1 MNIGIFEYL
10 PEDVTHKIFLQV
22 HQEKMKHTF
31 AFIRK
36 YVPDPVS
43 KPKRFVDYYNGPKFL
58 RTSSK
63 MYTLNP
69 CYNCSF
75 HNKHTTLE
83 AIFVH
88 NLITHGTSYT
98 DM

>member
-1 MNIGIFEYL
+1 MKIGIFEYL
-10 PEDVTHKIFLQV
+10 PDDVIYKIFLQV
-22 HQEKMKHTF
+22 HQQKMKNSF

-43 KPKRFVDYYNGPKFL
+43 KPNRFVDYYSGPKFL

-63 MYTLNP
+63 MYALNP
-69 CYNCSF
+69 YDNCYF

-88 NLITHGTSYT
+88 NLITHGTF
-98 DM
+98 